1 MSICAMAA
9 MAEALFADAITPMLP
24 ALDSQFGLGYAM
36 AGLLVASYAI
46 GYGIGTYPAVRLVSS
61 VGPRATTVIGAAILV
76 AGLLFFA
83 VGPDVGL
90 LFLGLA
96 LGGFGGVTM
105 YTGVIA
111 LATASAG
118 DEHRGATIGTVY
130 SGGYAGSALGPMVG
144 AAALAFGRGP
154 AFGLLA
160 AAQLLITGLLMRLPR
175 AAPIAATPLRAMLA
189 HLGSAQVR
197 LGLWIT
203 SLPGFGLGVL
213 MVSGTYRIQEVMGTT
228 LMTAAAFGGIAVINV
243 FAGPV
248 LGNISDKMG
257 RRQPLLVLMTFAAIL
272 LGMLIGVEERIPLVI
287 LIAIGGAIFSLV
299 DGPGFALVGDGVQMR
314 GGNDAEATFLMN
326 LFWGPSAALG
336 AILAGVFHGTG
347 GAMLS
352 FAVLAGITG
361 ISAVL
366 VQRFAEG

>member
-1 MSICAMAA
+1 
-9 MAEALFADAITPMLP
+9 
-24 ALDSQFGLGYAM
+24 
-36 AGLLVASYAI
+36 
-46 GYGIGTYPAVRLVSS
+46 
-61 VGPRATTVIGAAILV
+61 
-76 AGLLFFA
+76 
-83 VGPDVGL
+83 
-90 LFLGLA
+90 
-96 LGGFGGVTM
+96 
-105 YTGVIA
+105 
-111 LATASAG
+111 
-118 DEHRGATIGTVY
+118 
-130 SGGYAGSALGPMVG
+130 
-144 AAALAFGRGP
+144 
-154 AFGLLA
+154 
-160 AAQLLITGLLMRLPR
+160 MRLPG

-189 HLGSAQVR
+189 HVGSAQVR

-228 LMTAAAFGGIAVINV
+228 LMIAAAFGGIAVINV
-243 FAGPV
+243 FAGPI
-248 LGNISDKMG
+248 LGNISDRMG

-287 LIAIGGAIFSLV
+287 LIAIGGALFSLV

-361 ISAVL
+361 ISAL
-366 VQRFAEG
+366 VVYRFAEG